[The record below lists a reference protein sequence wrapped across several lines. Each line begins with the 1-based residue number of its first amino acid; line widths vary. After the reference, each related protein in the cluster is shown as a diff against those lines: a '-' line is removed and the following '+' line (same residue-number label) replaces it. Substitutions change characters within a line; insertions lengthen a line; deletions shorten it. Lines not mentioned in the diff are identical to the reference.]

1 MFVVLEALQ
10 WIQLSFLRQNNF
22 KKKDQEVELARPMK
36 EVRRSE

>member
-10 WIQLSFLRQNNF
+10 WIQLSFLRQKKF
-22 KKKDQEVELARPMK
+22 QKKDQEVEMAQPMK